1 MRHHPV
7 GLTLR
12 KPDAILL
19 SFVRFA
25 GLLGGAVCTRAAGW
39 RDLIGA
45 CTKAPITG
53 LSALPDRRVPTYPG
67 QTEEGRQ

>member
-1 MRHHPV
+1 M

-19 SFVRFA
+19 SFDRFV
-25 GLLGGAVCTRAAGW
+25 GLLGGAACTRAAGW

-45 CTKAPITG
+45 CAKGAHHWLVRPARPPRAD
-53 LSALPDRRVPTYPG
+53 LSG